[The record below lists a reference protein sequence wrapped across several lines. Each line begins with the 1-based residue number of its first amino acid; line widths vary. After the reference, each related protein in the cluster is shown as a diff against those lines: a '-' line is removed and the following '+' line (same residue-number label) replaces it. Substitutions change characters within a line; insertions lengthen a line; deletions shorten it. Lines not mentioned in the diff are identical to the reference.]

1 MAKRPVRRASG
12 SDQLGFSSL
21 DPIELSYEKLVQ
33 RHWPPND
40 RFPLNMGKRTV
51 HSQIWQ
57 ELVTA
62 ESPLL
67 ITGFASLDRLVQ
79 FASQWSKRRADGPI
93 RILIGNEPFLNSTFN
108 FKGPKASLSQQMIRY
123 WVEERRI
130 SMLGSYL
137 ILLMIDLI
145 REDRIQVRTSATY
158 RMLHAKIYLADDAAT
173 IGSSNFTKSGLE
185 GQIEANARFDRW
197 NEPTRYAE
205 LSEVAENLWAESVD
219 FSGEVVRLLESLL
232 KIINWEEALAIAC
245 ADLLEG
251 SWAKYLLANFNSTDN
266 LSGAAA
272 LWPSQIAGIAEALW
286 VIDHT
291 GSVLVAD
298 ATGSGKTRMG
308 AYLTKIV
315 RDQLWS
321 SGRANST
328 RGSQIVLVA
337 PPKITKVWAAEALKC
352 GLQLEVVS
360 HGKLSRSSEASPGLE
375 TLRVRSAQ
383 ILAVDEAHNFLNQ
396 GTKRT
401 DEIRDS
407 PAEHVLL
414 FTATPIS
421 RGATDILSL
430 VGLLGADNFEDETLQ
445 ILERLAAS
453 SVERM
458 DVQTRAVLRNE
469 IQRFTVRRTKAQF
482 NALVDREPE
491 KYPTRVGGRTCR
503 YPVHNLMSYV
513 SKETE
518 SDIAIAHEVV
528 QLASGLLGIAFLEE
542 RVISPPDWS
551 KQTQASWLERRLS
564 ASKGLAAYDILSTLR
579 SSRAALV
586 EHILGTRSA
595 EAMFG
600 IAHKKIQANAGM
612 TEKLSRA
619 IKTGP
624 PQVTCQSAIPEW
636 LASRDQW
643 DMACRVEIAIYNQI
657 ANLANRISD
666 SRELGKVRVL
676 IDLKERHDRIIAFDK
691 RPITLHYL
699 AGKLAENN
707 EEYLLATGQG
717 GEKAKEKM
725 EVSFAMESR
734 VKAIALCSDA
744 LNEGLNLQGAS
755 AVVHLDIPTTLRVAE
770 QRVGRVDRI
779 DSPYDE
785 IDVYWPSD
793 GEAFLTK
800 DDRRIAIRAIE
811 NDHLLGS
818 NIPVPFAKEQD
829 LQLSA
834 SDLDLSE
841 VFESGEIDLADA
853 FDPVRR
859 LVGGEDPLVGS
870 ATYGQISK
878 SSSGA
883 RTIISVV
890 ESDSD
895 WAFLSIEGAKSAI
908 PRWMFIE
915 LSDGGFVYHTLGEVS
930 EMIRQKLSG
939 LDPAK
944 AGEKLD
950 ERASEV
956 LDSAIRHAQRQE
968 FKLLPRRLQKAYLQ
982 MLRIID
988 HWSEQAAS
996 SYSFESADAW
1006 KRIALALRGPV
1017 GIVDGTETPDF
1028 AELARLWIRLVQPR
1042 IDGFVSR
1049 KRKKYVV
1056 LSDIEESLRTEPLS
1070 LDEIELALEGIELC
1084 APLASRVK
1092 VAIVGVRSVDY
1103 YDPKHR

>member
-1 MAKRPVRRASG
+1 MARRSTRRSVSG
-12 SDQLGFSSL
+12 DQLEFFDI
-21 DPIELSYEKLVQ
+21 DPNELSYENLLKRQ
-33 RHWPPND
+33 WPQGS
-40 RFPLNMGKRTV
+40 RFPLNLGKTNVRS
-51 HSQIWQ
+51 HIWQ
-57 ELVTA
+57 ELVA
-62 ESPLL
+62 ASSPLL
-67 ITGFASLDRLVQ
+67 VTGFASLDLLIR
-79 FASQWSKRRADGPI
+79 FAAQWSKRRVDGPV
-93 RILIGNEPFLNSTFN
+93 RMLIGNEPFVSSSLNFQ
-108 FKGPKASLSQQMIRY
+108 GPRATLSQQMIKY

-130 SMLGSYL
+130 SKAGSHL
-137 ILLMIDLI
+137 ILLMLELI
-145 REDRIQVRTSATY
+145 KDGRVQIRTSATY
-158 RMLHAKIYLADDAAT
+158 HMLHAKIYLADDAGT
-173 IGSSNFTKSGLE
+173 LGSSNFTKAGLE
-185 GQIEANARFDRW
+185 SQIEANARFERWMEPDRFG
-197 NEPTRYAE
+197 E
-205 LSEVAENLWAESVD
+205 LSAMAEILWAESID
-219 FSGEVVRLLESLL
+219 FSSDVVRLLESLL
-232 KIINWEEALAIAC
+232 SIINWEEAIAAAC
-245 ADLLEG
+245 VDLLEG
-251 SWAKYLLANFNSTDN
+251 SWAKSLLSNLNSASNIAD
-266 LSGAAA
+266 GVP

-321 SGRANST
+321 SGRAKSS

-337 PPKITKVWAAEALKC
+337 PPKITKVWASEALKC

-360 HGKLSRSSEASPGLE
+360 HGKLSRSSESSPGLE

-458 DVQTRAVLRNE
+458 DVETRAILRNE

-482 NALVDREPE
+482 NALVAREPE
-491 KYPTRVGGRTCR
+491 LYPTRIGGQTCR
-503 YPVHNLMSYV
+503 YPIHNLRSYL
-513 SKETE
+513 SEETD
-518 SDIAIAHEVV
+518 SDAVIAHDIVRLTSV
-528 QLASGLLGIAFLEE
+528 LKGIAFLEDK
-542 RVISPPDWS
+542 VISPPDWS
-551 KQTQASWLERRLS
+551 KQSQKTWLDRRLS
-564 ASKGLAAYDILSTLR
+564 ASRGLAAYDILSTLR
-579 SSRAALV
+579 SSRPALV
-586 EHILGTRSA
+586 EHILGTRQA
-595 EAMFG
+595 EVMFN
-600 IAHKKIQANAGM
+600 IFQKKVQSNAGM
-612 TEKLSRA
+612 IDKLLRA
-619 IKTGP
+619 IQVGP
-624 PQVTCQSAIPEW
+624 PQVSGQSTIPEW
-636 LASRDQW
+636 LASPSQW
-643 DMACRVEIAIYNQI
+643 KIACESEKAIYQEIAE
-657 ANLANRISD
+657 LANRISD
-666 SRELGKVRVL
+666 ARELGKAKVL
-676 IDLKERHDRIIAFDK
+676 IALKDRHDRVIGFDK

-699 AGKLAENN
+699 AGILMERD
-707 EEYLLATGQG
+707 EDILLATGQG
-717 GEKAKEKM
+717 GEKAKERIEAAFGMDSK
-725 EVSFAMESR
+725 

-793 GEAFLTK
+793 GEAFLTN

-818 NIPVPFAKEQD
+818 NIPVPYAKGLD
-829 LQLSA
+829 LTVNP
-834 SDLDLSE
+834 DDFDLSE
-841 VFESGEIDLADA
+841 VFDSEELDLADV

-859 LVGGEDPLVGS
+859 LVGGENPLIRDRTYAQ
-870 ATYGQISK
+870 ATRSV
-878 SSSGA
+878 SDA

-895 WAFLSIEGAKSAI
+895 WVFLSIEGAKSAI

-915 LSDGGFVYHTLGEVS
+915 LSDGATVSYTLSEVC
-930 EMIRQKLSG
+930 ERIRRKLTHR
-939 LDPAK
+939 DPAQ
-944 AGEKLD
+944 AGGDLD

-956 LDSAIRHAQRQE
+956 LDRAIRVAQRQE
-968 FKLLPRRLQKAYLQ
+968 FKLIPRRQQKAYQQ
-982 MLRIID
+982 MLRVVE
-988 HWSEQAAS
+988 HWSKKAAKS
-996 SYSFESADAW
+996 RELDSADSW
-1006 KRIALALRGPV
+1006 KRIALALKGPLGEAEGGV
-1017 GIVDGTETPDF
+1017 IPDF
-1028 AELARLWIRLVQPR
+1028 AELARCWIRLVQPR
-1042 IDGFVSR
+1042 IDGHESR

-1056 LSDIEESLRTEPLS
+1056 LSDIEESLRNDPLPLAEVES
-1070 LDEIELALEGIELC
+1070 ALEGLEMC
-1084 APLASRVK
+1084 VPLASRIK
-1092 VAIVGVRSVDY
+1092 VAVVGVGTGGES
-1103 YDPKHR
+1103 